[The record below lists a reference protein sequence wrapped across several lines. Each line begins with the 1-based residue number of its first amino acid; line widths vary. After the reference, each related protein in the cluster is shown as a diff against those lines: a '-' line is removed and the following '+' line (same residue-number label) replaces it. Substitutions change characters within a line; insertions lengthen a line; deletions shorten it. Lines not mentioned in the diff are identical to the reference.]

1 MKIVKENINLN
12 FDRSESNPLTKLD
25 IGRGWKG
32 IVKDFKKALEKLRI
46 YATEND
52 SFQYGPE
59 VREFILDDLDNS
71 DNIIN
76 SYQLSYATKKIAKE
90 QFEDIGD
97 YGFQLADED
106 GNILVDSDYTG
117 EKIIKY
123 LTKEKYGDLKQVKE
137 KIKNIN
143 KNIQELQDQKKNLE
157 EFIQKLGNK

>member
-1 MKIVKENINLN
+1 MIVKENLN
-12 FDRSESNPLTKLD
+12 FDRSESNPLTKLN

-46 YATEND
+46 FVEEKD

-59 VREFILDDLDNS
+59 VREFILNDIEGDPDS
-71 DNIIN
+71 IIDT
-76 SYQLSYATKKIAKE
+76 YQLSYATKKIAKE

-106 GNILVDSDYTG
+106 GNILVDNDYTG
-117 EKIIKY
+117 EKIIEY
-123 LTKEKYGDLKQVKE
+123 LTKKKYRDLKQIKE
-137 KIKNIN
+137 KIKNID

-157 EFIQKLGNK
+157 EFIQKSGKK